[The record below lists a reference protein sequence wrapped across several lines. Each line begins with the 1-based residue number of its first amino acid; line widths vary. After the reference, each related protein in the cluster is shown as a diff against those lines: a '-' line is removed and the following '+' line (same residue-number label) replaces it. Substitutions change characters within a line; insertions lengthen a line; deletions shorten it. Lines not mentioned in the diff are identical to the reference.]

1 MRDGPTVAA
10 LVTRAM
16 KGDHGAWDEI
26 VERYAPLVWS
36 ICRRYRLDCPDI
48 NDVAQYVWL
57 RLVERLAAFR
67 EPAALPGWLATTTQR
82 ECLRA
87 LGKNQF
93 KHREERLGL
102 DITAAEQSATIEE
115 EIIAAE
121 WNSAMRTAFA
131 QLPLPCRELLSLL
144 TQVPPLPYAEISKRL
159 EIPVGAIGSHRARC
173 LARTRRCAPL
183 ASLFDAERVDRGGE
197 LDV

>member
-1 MRDGPTVAA
+1 VRDGPTVAA

-26 VERYAPLVWS
+26 VERHAPLVWS

-87 LGKNQF
+87 LGTNQF
-93 KHREERLGL
+93 KRREERLGL

-121 WNSAMRTAFA
+121 WEQRDAYGLRTIAPALPGAAIVAHARSAVAI
-131 QLPLPCRELLSLL
+131 CRD
-144 TQVPPLPYAEISKRL
+144 QQRL

-183 ASLFDAERVDRGGE
+183 ASLFGAERDDRGGE
-197 LDV
+197 FDV